1 MNKNEKPVQP
11 MLLFYP
17 KTNNRN
23 FQSSIFNKFNWL
35 EYSISDDAVF
45 CFPCRHFSLSGNFR
59 GQTIGNAAYID
70 RGVKCWR
77 NPLQSLTKLSRS
89 ENHLTS
95 VERWNQY
102 LAIQAKQ
109 NSIAN
114 LLISSRALEIE
125 NNRKHIYFLL
135 KATLYLAKQG
145 QAFRGNDESSLS
157 KNKGNFIELLETF
170 ADDSMKIRLKSRYGH
185 YTSPEYQN
193 DRSTIN
199 IRGRFF

>member
-1 MNKNEKPVQP
+1 
-11 MLLFYP
+11 L
-17 KTNNRN
+17 
-23 FQSSIFNKFNWL
+23 L

-45 CFPCRHFSLSGNFR
+45 CFSCRHFSLSGNFP
-59 GQTIGNAAYID
+59 GQTIVNAPYVD

-77 NPLQSLTKLSRS
+77 NPLQSLTKNSRS
-89 ENHLTS
+89 DNHLSS

-102 LAIQAKQ
+102 LAIQSNQ

-114 LLISSRALEIE
+114 LLKSSRTIEID

-145 QAFRGNDESSLS
+145 LAFRGKNESSMS

-170 ADDSMKIRLKSRYGH
+170 SDDSMKIRLRSRYIFNF
-185 YTSPEYQN
+185 S
-193 DRSTIN
+193 
-199 IRGRFF
+199 